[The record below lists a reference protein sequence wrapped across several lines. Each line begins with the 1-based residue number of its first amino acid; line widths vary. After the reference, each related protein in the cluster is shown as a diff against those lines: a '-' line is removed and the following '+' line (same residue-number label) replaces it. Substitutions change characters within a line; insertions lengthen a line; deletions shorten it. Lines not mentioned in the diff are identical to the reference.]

1 MQKNIWVV
9 YKIVID
15 NGEEF
20 LSMHPAQRKWINEC
34 SMCHQRGYK
43 PDILEQLYPYPP
55 TETRNLRCYF
65 KPLAL
70 NNKGICEECNK
81 FLKQKQNQSY

>member
-1 MQKNIWVV
+1 M
-9 YKIVID
+9 ID

-20 LSMHPAQRKWINEC
+20 LSMHPTQRKWINKC
-34 SMCHQRGYK
+34 SMCHHRGYK
-43 PDILEQLYPYPP
+43 PNILEQLYPYPP

-70 NNKGICEECNK
+70 NNDGICDDCNK
-81 FLKQKQNQSY
+81 LLKQKQNETY